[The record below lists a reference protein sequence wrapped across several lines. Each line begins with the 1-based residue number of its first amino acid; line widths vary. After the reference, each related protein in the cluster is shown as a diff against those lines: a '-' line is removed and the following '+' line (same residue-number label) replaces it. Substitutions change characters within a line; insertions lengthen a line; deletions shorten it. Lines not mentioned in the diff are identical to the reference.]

1 MPVTYMLST
10 VKNRKKQPLLKL
22 ERAKYRSHRVSE
34 QENLETNLFKIDLSR
49 IQSQLN
55 QTDAAVFNDLR
66 YLVGDVSDES
76 ETTNL
81 QDGLSYEISEV
92 SFYVDDTSQ
101 TSTVNVDVV
110 SKISSRL
117 SRLRKKISRLEKD
130 S

>member
-1 MPVTYMLST
+1 MPVTYMLSS

-22 ERAKYRSHRVSE
+22 DRAKYRSHRVSE

-49 IQSQLN
+49 IQSELN
-55 QTDAAVFNDLR
+55 ATDSLVFSNLR
-66 YLVGDVSDES
+66 YLVGDVFDES
-76 ETTNL
+76 ETSNL
-81 QDGLSYEISEV
+81 EDGLSYEISEV
-92 SFYVDDTSQ
+92 SFYVDDSSQ
-101 TSTVNVDVV
+101 INTVNVDVI